1 MNERK
6 NEMGGKKIMN
16 FADIAIL
23 MLAHK
28 NQLKKRKEAHEALN
42 GPEPLINIENI
53 SEDSQYM
60 DEEPIE
66 FDEKGAR
73 TLPGIDSNS
82 NDASADAQR
91 SSDLK

>member
-1 MNERK
+1 M
-6 NEMGGKKIMN
+6 
-16 FADIAIL
+16 
-23 MLAHK
+23 
-28 NQLKKRKEAHEALN
+28 N

-53 SEDSQYM
+53 SEDSQDM

-91 SSDLK
+91 SSDIK